1 MNRVV
6 KFRIVAFV
14 KKHEHLYSIISNKHI
29 SYCSRSQQGNAKFYY
44 PVKQFLGK
52 FLKPF
57 LVIYVFTLSY
67 LWWKPFPEFIAVTPV
82 TYAVPDSGVHFLADY
97 TYIGKDGLRV
107 SEQHIWDQIMKTIGA
122 AERMILLD
130 MFLYNDFQGKSPEAT
145 RPLSREL
152 TESLIAKKNKDK
164 HIAIALL
171 TDPINTVYG
180 GILNPDFERLSSSGI
195 LIQVTDLRVL
205 RDSNLLWSAFYRPFV
220 SWWGNSSTGGWL
232 PHPFQFE
239 GQKVTLRS
247 WFALFNFKAN
257 HRKLLVADEPIMKG
271 EKKVGQK
278 IVTIVTSSNPHD
290 GSSAHGNVALKI
302 DDLVWQDVLLA
313 ENQLAVLSGGG
324 LPNWQISEV
333 TSQTNGLRATM
344 LREEWIRKKALD
356 VINRARRDDQIDI
369 AMFYLSERSIINA
382 LKDAAKRGAKIRLIL
397 DPNKD
402 AFGFTK
408 NGIPNRPVAR
418 ELVRYSGKDIV
429 VRWCDTHGEQCHA
442 KLLIGKFATSSVL
455 MLGSANF
462 TRRNIGGFNL
472 EENILIEADEEF
484 TAFKDAQK
492 YFDRLW
498 NNTDGGF
505 TVDYAVYEDT
515 SFWKSTVYRMME
527 RTGLSSF

>member
-1 MNRVV
+1 M
-6 KFRIVAFV
+6 
-14 KKHEHLYSIISNKHI
+14 
-29 SYCSRSQQGNAKFYY
+29 
-44 PVKQFLGK
+44 KQFLGK
-52 FLKPF
+52 ILKPF
-57 LVIYVFTLSY
+57 LVIYVFALSY
-67 LWWKPFPEFIAVTPV
+67 LWWKPLPEFITTPPI
-82 TYAVPDSGVHFLADY
+82 TYAIPDGGVHFLADY
-97 TYIGKDGLRV
+97 TYIGEDGLRKT
-107 SEQHIWDQIMKTIGA
+107 EQHIWDQITKTISS

-145 RPLSREL
+145 RTLSHDL
-152 TESLIAKKNKDK
+152 TESLIVKKEKQK
-164 HIAIALL
+164 HIAIALI

-180 GILNPDFERLSSSGI
+180 GIENPDFMRLSYSGI
-195 LIQVTDLRVL
+195 LVQMTDLGIL
-205 RDSNLLWSAFYRPFV
+205 RDSNLLWSAFYRPFI
-220 SWWGNSSTGGWL
+220 SWWGNTPTGGWL

-271 EKKVGQK
+271 GKKVGQK
-278 IVTIVTSSNPHD
+278 MVTIITSSNPHD
-290 GSSAHGNVALKI
+290 GSSAHGNVALKV
-302 DDLVWQDVLLA
+302 DDLVWQDVLQAESKLA
-313 ENQLAVLSGGG
+313 ELSGGG
-324 LPNWQISEV
+324 LPNWQITEV
-333 TSQTNGLRATM
+333 SSDTNGLRATM
-344 LREEWIRKKALD
+344 LREEWIRKKTLL
-356 VINRARRDDQIDI
+356 VIDRMHRDDRLDI
-369 AMFYLSERSIINA
+369 AMFYLSDRKIVTA
-382 LKDAAKRGAKIRLIL
+382 LKHAAKRGVKIRLIL

-418 ELVRYSGKDIV
+418 ELVRYSGGDIT

-442 KLLIGKFATSSVL
+442 KLMIGKLATSTVL

-484 TAFKDAQK
+484 TAWKDAQK

-498 NNTDGGF
+498 NNTNGGF
-505 TVDYAVYEDT
+505 TVDYNVYEDT
-515 SFWKSTVYRMME
+515 SFWKTSLYRMME

>member
-1 MNRVV
+1 M
-6 KFRIVAFV
+6 
-14 KKHEHLYSIISNKHI
+14 KH
-29 SYCSRSQQGNAKFYY
+29 
-44 PVKQFLGK
+44 FLGK
-52 FLKPF
+52 ILKPL

-67 LWWKPFPEFIAVTPV
+67 FWWKPLPEFITEKPT
-82 TYAVPDSGVHFLADY
+82 TYAIPDGGVHFFADY
-97 TYIGKDGLRV
+97 TYIGKDGMRV
-107 SEQHIWDQIMKTIGA
+107 TEQHIWDQFMTTIEK
-122 AERMILLD
+122 AEHMILLD

-145 RPLSREL
+145 RALSREL
-152 TESLIAKKNKDK
+152 TESLIAKKEKDK
-164 HIAIALL
+164 HIAIALI

-180 GILNPDFERLSSSGI
+180 GIENPDFRRLSSSGI
-195 LIQVTDLRVL
+195 LVQMTDLGIL

-220 SWWGNSSTGGWL
+220 SWWGNSTTGGWL

-247 WFALFNFKAN
+247 WLALLNFKAN
-257 HRKLLVADEPIMKG
+257 HRKILIADEPIMKG
-271 EKKVGQK
+271 KSRVGQK
-278 IVTIVTSSNPHD
+278 MVTIVASANPHD

-302 DDLVWQDVLLA
+302 DDLVWQDVLKA
-313 ENQLAVLSGGG
+313 ESKLAVLSGGG
-324 LPNWQISEV
+324 LPNWQLSEI
-333 TSQTNGLRATM
+333 TSDTNGLRATM
-344 LREEWIRKKALD
+344 LREEWIRKKALE
-356 VINRARRDDQIDI
+356 VIGRTKRDDRLDI
-369 AMFYLSERSIINA
+369 AMFYLSDRKVVTA
-382 LKDAAKRGAKIRLIL
+382 LKDSAKRGAKIRLIL

-418 ELVRYSGKDIV
+418 ELVRYSGGDIA

-442 KLLIGKFATSSVL
+442 KLMMGKFATGTVL

-462 TRRNIGGFNL
+462 TRRNIGGYNL

-484 TAFKDAQK
+484 TAWKDAQK

-505 TVDYAVYEDT
+505 TVDYNVYEDT
-515 SFWKSTVYRMME
+515 SFWKTSVYRMME